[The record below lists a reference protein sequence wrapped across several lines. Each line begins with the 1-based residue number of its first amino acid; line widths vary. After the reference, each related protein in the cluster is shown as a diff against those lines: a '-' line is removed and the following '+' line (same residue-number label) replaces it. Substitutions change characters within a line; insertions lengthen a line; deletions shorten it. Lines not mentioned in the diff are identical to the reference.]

1 MPVGSG
7 SKLYLLKRERLNL
20 KMSSVA
26 GVLYKGESCCD
37 VVWRLRGSAVPKTFP
52 HLLAMGV
59 LTGALYAVSILL
71 RRHTFL
77 AANAYALA
85 TTGVPLPSDANV
97 FFFDKMG
104 DHGHLIFGKLV
115 AFLLVFRSMASVGR
129 YRKGARGA
137 GFAVGGS
144 THYGCS
150 IVLLRSQAAMSVVAL
165 FYCPPMLH
173 YYP

>member
-1 MPVGSG
+1 
-7 SKLYLLKRERLNL
+7 
-20 KMSSVA
+20 MSSVA

-37 VVWRLRGSAVPKTFP
+37 VVWRLRGSAVPKTIP

-71 RRHTFL
+71 RPHTFL

-85 TTGVPLPSDANV
+85 TTGVPLPSNANL

-129 YRKGARGA
+129 YRKGARVQEG
-137 GFAVGGS
+137 
-144 THYGCS
+144 
-150 IVLLRSQAAMSVVAL
+150 LQWEAAHARMVARR
-165 FYCPPMLH
+165 PQVPA
-173 YYP
+173 